1 MEKKAVLIKVRGLV
15 QGVGFRP
22 FVYRI
27 AHRHGIEGWVENNNE
42 GVTIH
47 AEGNSHMLD
56 SFMQSLKN
64 EAPKASSVS
73 KIDAI
78 ATEVEGL
85 EEFTI
90 RRSAD
95 LSDEITQVSPDI
107 AVCDDCL
114 RDMQEQAHRCDYLFT
129 NCTHC
134 GPRFTIIQNLP
145 YDRHQTTMAPF
156 VMCEQCRSEYT
167 NILDRRF
174 HAQPVACLQCGPHYF
189 LLHPK
194 PETDIRNFPLFA
206 AEQVDEGKILAIKG
220 LGGYHLICN
229 AHNSA
234 AVLELRR
241 RKQREAK
248 PMAVMMRDVETM
260 RKYFVISDK
269 EEELLHSWQRPIV
282 LVQNMTGLA
291 EPVSNDLHTTG
302 LILPYMP
309 FHHYLFKFL
318 KTDALVFTSANV
330 SDEPVVMDEE
340 TASKQLADIADFII
354 AYNRDIHN
362 RADDS
367 VAMVAHK
374 IPMLIRRSRGYAPGP
389 VELRFEVEGILA
401 TGAELNN
408 TFAIGKGRQAI
419 LSQHIGDLK
428 NAPTLAFF
436 EQSLERYQ
444 QLFRFKARQ
453 VACDLHPDYLSTQFA
468 RQTGLLLVEV
478 QHHHAHMASCMAE
491 HGLIEPV
498 IGIIFDGTGL
508 GTDGTIW
515 GGECLVGDYAGFQR
529 ISHLDPVP
537 LPGGDAV
544 THQPWR
550 TAFAYLWKYYGND
563 RAMSFAQSHGW
574 CDDQT
579 AQNLLIMLGQN
590 LNSPLS
596 SGAGR
601 LFDAVA
607 ALTGLCIRAGFHAE
621 APMRLEAAV
630 SPDHGGHY
638 DFGFQNRIVS
648 LRPMFDG
655 LLADLEEG
663 LSTRVIAAR
672 FHNTVVRVIE
682 AMAQNATQVSGIKKV
697 VLSGGSFQNRILV
710 ERSVDVLQSA
720 GYEVYIQQKVPC
732 NDGGIALGQLAVAA
746 AKSRRP

>member
-1 MEKKAVLIKVRGLV
+1 MERKALLIKVRGLV

-27 AHRHGIEGWVENNNE
+27 AHRHGIKGWVENNNE

-47 AEGNSHMLD
+47 AEGTPQMLD
-56 SFMQSLKN
+56 SFVQSLGN
-64 EAPKASSVS
+64 EAPTASSVS
-73 KIDAI
+73 EIEARATDA
-78 ATEVEGL
+78 EGL
-85 EEFTI
+85 EEFSI
-90 RRSAD
+90 RRSAN

-107 AVCDDCL
+107 AVCEDCL
-114 RDMQEQAHRCDYLFT
+114 RDMQEQAHRRDYLFT

-134 GPRFTIIQNLP
+134 GPRFTIIRSLP

-156 VMCEQCRSEYT
+156 VMCEQCRSEYA

-174 HAQPVACLQCGPHYF
+174 HAQPVACLHCGPHYF

-194 PETDIRNFPLFA
+194 QEWDIQNFPHFA
-206 AEQVDEGKILAIKG
+206 VEQIDGGKIVAVKG
-220 LGGYHLICN
+220 LGGYHLLCD
-229 AHNSA
+229 AHNTA

-248 PMAVMMRDVETM
+248 PMAVMMRDVDTA
-260 RKYFVISDK
+260 RKYFVIND
-269 EEELLHSWQRPIV
+269 EEEKLLLSWQRPIV
-282 LVQNMTGLA
+282 LVQNMTGLE
-291 EPVSNDLHTTG
+291 EPVSNGLHTTG
-302 LILPYMP
+302 LVLPYMP

-318 KTDALVFTSANV
+318 KTDAVVFTSANV
-330 SDEPVVMDEE
+330 SDEPVVMDE
-340 TASKQLADIADFII
+340 AAALDQLAGIADFII
-354 AYNRDIHN
+354 TYNREIHN

-389 VELRFEVEGILA
+389 VELSFDVEGILA

-419 LSQHIGDLK
+419 MSQHIGDLK
-428 NAPTLAFF
+428 NAPTLGFF
-436 EQSLERYQ
+436 EQSLGRFQ
-444 QLFRFKARQ
+444 RLFRFRPQ
-453 VACDLHPDYLSTQFA
+453 LIACDLHPDYLSTQFA
-468 RQTGLLLVEV
+468 RESGLPLVEV

-491 HGLIEPV
+491 HGLSGPV

-515 GGECLVGDYAGFQR
+515 GGECLLGDYAGFQR
-529 ISHLDPVP
+529 LSHLDPVP

-550 TAFAYLWKYYGND
+550 TAFAYIWKYFGEE
-563 RAMSFAQSHGW
+563 RALAAAESFGW
-574 CDDQT
+574 CEAPT
-579 AQNLLIMLGQN
+579 AQNLVRMLGRN
-590 LNSPLS
+590 LNCPLS

-607 ALTGLCIRAGFHAE
+607 ALTGLCSTSGFHAE

-663 LSTRVIAAR
+663 LSTSVIAAR
-672 FHNTVVRVIE
+672 FHNTVVRIIG
-682 AMAQNATQVSGIKKV
+682 AMALNAAQVSGIKKV

-710 ERSVDVLQSA
+710 GRSVDVLQRD
-720 GYEVYIQQKVPC
+720 GFEVYIQHKVPC

-746 AKSRRP
+746 AQSRRP

>member
-1 MEKKAVLIKVRGLV
+1 MERKALLIKVRGLV

-27 AHRHGIEGWVENNNE
+27 AHRHGIKGWVENNNE

-47 AEGNSHMLD
+47 AEGNPQALGA
-56 SFMQSLKN
+56 FLQSLR
-64 EAPKASSVS
+64 EESPRASSVS
-73 KIDAI
+73 
-78 ATEVEGL
+78 EVSSYDIHFEGN
-85 EEFTI
+85 EGFSI
-90 RRSAD
+90 RKSAS

-114 RDMQEQAHRCDYLFT
+114 RDMLQQPYRRDYLFT

-134 GPRFTIIQNLP
+134 GPRFTIIRNLP

-156 VMCEQCRSEYT
+156 VMCEQCRAEYT

-194 PETDIRNFPLFA
+194 SESDIRNFPLFA
-206 AEQVDEGKILAIKG
+206 AEQIDEGMILAIKG
-220 LGGYHLICN
+220 MGGYHLLCD
-229 AHNSA
+229 AHNSG

-248 PMAVMMRDVETM
+248 PMAVMMRDVITA
-260 RKYFVISDK
+260 RNYFKISEG
-269 EEELLHSWQRPIV
+269 EEHLLLSWQRPIV
-282 LVQNMTGLA
+282 LVQNMIGLA
-291 EPVSNDLHTTG
+291 EPVSNGLHTTG
-302 LILPYMP
+302 LVLPFMP
-309 FHHYLFKFL
+309 FHHYLFKYL
-318 KTDALVFTSANV
+318 RTDALVFTSANV

-340 TASKQLADIADFII
+340 AASKQLAGIADFIV
-354 AYNRDIHN
+354 AYNREIHN

-367 VAMVAHK
+367 VAMVAGNV
-374 IPMLIRRSRGYAPGP
+374 PMLIRRSRGYAPGP
-389 VELRFEVEGILA
+389 VELRFEVEGIMA

-408 TFAIGKGRQAI
+408 VFAIGKGRQAI
-419 LSQHIGDLK
+419 MSQHIGDLK
-428 NAPTLAFF
+428 NAPALGFF
-436 EQSLERYQ
+436 EQSLERFQ
-444 QLFRFKARQ
+444 RLFRFRPQ
-453 VACDLHPDYLSTQFA
+453 LIACDLHPDYLSTQFA
-468 RQTGLLLVEV
+468 RQTGLPSVEV

-491 HGLIEPV
+491 HGLNEPV

-508 GTDGTIW
+508 GSDGTIW
-515 GGECLVGDYAGFQR
+515 GGECLLGDYAGFQR
-529 ISHLDPVP
+529 LSHLDPVP

-550 TAFAYLWKYYGND
+550 TAFAYIWKYYGSE
-563 RAMSFAQSHGW
+563 RAMALAHSRVW
-574 CDDQT
+574 CDAQT
-579 AQNLLIMLGQN
+579 ARNLVLMLAQNLN
-590 LNSPLS
+590 CPLS

-607 ALTGLCIRAGFHAE
+607 ALTGLCTTSGFHAE
-621 APMRLEAAV
+621 APMRLEAAA
-630 SPDHGGHY
+630 SPEHTGSY
-638 DFGFQNRIVS
+638 AFGMQNGIVV
-648 LRPMFDG
+648 LKPMFDR

-663 LSTRVIAAR
+663 LSTSVIAAS
-672 FHNTVVRVIE
+672 FHNTIVGVIE
-682 AMAQNATQVSGIKKV
+682 AMALNATQVSGIKKV

-710 ERSVDVLQSA
+710 GRSLDVLQRA
-720 GYEVYIQQKVPC
+720 GFEVYIQHKVPC